1 MKPVLKALVW
11 LGLGGGI
18 GFFAGYQLGYKKDK
32 AEIEAACD
40 NRLTRDRLRMSDSY
54 DKTMHDMRNQY
65 EEALDA
71 IRSYKGWGDEEPT
84 IGDIQTPDPEEDPE
98 MPMDEPEM
106 PEDVL
111 DEDEGS
117 GALRDEWHDED
128 EEEGEEEIPQLH
140 PEDIRPYGIS
150 KDEFLRNEKG
160 YDIVELDYYTDD
172 SVIFDPKREEK
183 WTHPEQ
189 LLGIGWDAR
198 FISARGLRDVVEVYI
213 QNDTMETLYKITR
226 IDDSFSELYE
236 EE

>member
-1 MKPVLKALVW
+1 MKPWMKALVW

-18 GFFAGYQLGYKKDK
+18 GFFAGYQLGYNKDK
-32 AEIEAACD
+32 SEITAAYGQQ
-40 NRLTRDRLRMSDSY
+40 LTQDQHRMKDSY
-54 DKTMHDMRNQY
+54 DKEMHNMRVHY
-65 EEALDA
+65 EQVLDA
-71 IRSYKGWGDEEPT
+71 IRSYKGWGDEEPVVN
-84 IGDIQTPDPEEDPE
+84 DIPTPDPEEDPE

-117 GALRDEWHDED
+117 GALVDEWHDAED
-128 EEEGEEEIPQLH
+128 EEEDEIPQLH

-150 KDEFLRNEKG
+150 KGEFLRNEKG

-172 SVIFDPKREEK
+172 GVIFDPKREEK

-198 FISARGLRDVVEVYI
+198 FISAKGLRDVVEVYI

>member
-18 GFFAGYQLGYKKDK
+18 GFFAGYQLGYNKDK
-32 AEIEAACD
+32 SDIIASYD
-40 NRLTRDRLRMSDSY
+40 HQLTQDQRRIKDSY
-54 DKTMHDMRNQY
+54 DTEMRNMRAQY

-71 IRSYKGWGDEEPT
+71 IRSYKGLDDEPAT
-84 IGDIQTPDPEEDPE
+84 SDIMAEPEEDPE

-117 GALRDEWHDED
+117 AALVDEWHDAED
-128 EEEGEEEIPQLH
+128 EEEEEEIPQLH

-172 SVIFDPKREEK
+172 GVIFDPKREEK

-198 FISARGLRDVVEVYI
+198 FISAKGLRDVVEVYI

-226 IDDSFSELYE
+226 IDNSFSELYE